1 MDGGQCGYT
10 TNEGEKKPWSIL
22 LLLLNFVKA
31 TTKELKTL
39 HLVREMSEL
48 EIPDQ
53 TTTTVIRTWTAKA
66 S

>member
-1 MDGGQCGYT
+1 VWLHHKRG
-10 TNEGEKKPWSIL
+10 GEKHWSTL
-22 LLLLNFVKA
+22 VLLLNFVKV

-53 TTTTVIRTWTAKA
+53 TTTTVIRNWTAKD